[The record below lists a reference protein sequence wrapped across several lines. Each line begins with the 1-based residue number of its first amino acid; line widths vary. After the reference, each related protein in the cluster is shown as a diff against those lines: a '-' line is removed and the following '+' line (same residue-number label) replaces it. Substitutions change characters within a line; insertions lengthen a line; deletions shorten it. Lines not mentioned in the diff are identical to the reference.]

1 MVSKLKKEMRYRHL
15 ENSKQCK
22 PGVKIV
28 FTYGRK
34 KNSSLKNQKRFLFG
48 KIRIR
53 INIKIDIKIE

>member
-15 ENSKQCK
+15 ENSKQCE

-48 KIRIR
+48 RIRIR
-53 INIKIDIKIE
+53 IRIKIDIKIE